1 MDLLAKRNR
10 QCRAAVVRN
19 VLFLCTGNSAR
30 SVLSEVLLNE
40 LGQGAYRAF
49 SAGSNPT
56 GTVNPGAIR
65 KLAERGHST
74 EGLSSKSWDV
84 FSGPDAPDIDIVI
97 TVCDNAAGESCPIWN
112 GSPVTA
118 HWGIPDPAYFDD
130 EEARDAAFDLAYTRL
145 RWRIE
150 KLLALPEDL
159 TASKLQAALTQAH
172 DEARAADAAE
182 I

>member
-1 MDLLAKRNR
+1 MT
-10 QCRAAVVRN
+10 N

-30 SVLSEVLLNE
+30 SVLAEVLLND
-40 LGQGAYRAF
+40 LGRGSYQAY
-49 SAGSNPT
+49 SAGSHPT

-65 KLAERGHST
+65 KLGEKGHST
-74 EGLSSKSWDV
+74 DGLSSKSWDV
-84 FSGPDAPDIDIVI
+84 FSGDAAPPIDIVI

-112 GSPVTA
+112 GSPVSA

-150 KLLALPEDL
+150 KLLALPTDL
-159 TASKLQAALTQAH
+159 PAAELQAALSKAH
-172 DEARAADAAE
+172 QEARAADVAD